1 MSRCSRGWAGGASAA
16 IARRSIPCRSSPSEI
31 GSPAETPTRA
41 AIPIWPWAPAS
52 RSTAAWIPAAARRA
66 PRALSKVAMT
76 PSPSVFTTRPP
87 ASPTTPVTSSTCARR
102 TCSMR
107 SSPRRASIAVESTK
121 SLKTTI
127 ATPLMGAIFSHQVL
141 LHRAGGQIRERRTR
155 IELASSAWKAKALPL
170 SYRRAARERSRQ
182 PADSSECKAP
192 RGVAQSG
199 SALGWGPSGR
209 RFKSCLPD
217 IGDGEVTE
225 AQVLE
230 LRRFSWKSLGGGSV
244 ATDVQ
249 VQKDAEVGRL

>member
-1 MSRCSRGWAGGASAA
+1 MALQRPSLDVPSRAGRPRLRSAPRPRRPPGPRPRSGRGRRLAA
-16 IARRSIPCRSSPSEI
+16 RPP
-31 GSPAETPTRA
+31 
-41 AIPIWPWAPAS
+41 
-52 RSTAAWIPAAARRA
+52 AWIPAAARRA

-127 ATPLMGAIFSHQVL
+127 ATPLMCAIFSHRVL

-155 IELASSAWKAKALPL
+155 IELASSAWKAEALPL

-182 PADSSECKAP
+182 PANSSECKAP

-217 IGDGEVTE
+217 ITVLAWFRIATQSAGSSEPCEATRGDAGPIRDTGVI
-225 AQVLE
+225 
-230 LRRFSWKSLGGGSV
+230 RRSHS
-244 ATDVQ
+244 
-249 VQKDAEVGRL
+249 